1 MKTIVVQMSW
11 HRNVRCLAVF
21 GIRFAIYIYIY
32 IYNFIYI
39 YIYIYALFVAEKNY
53 VISDRQLRLFLSASL
68 VCQRKNTCTA

>member
-21 GIRFAIYIYIY
+21 GIRFAIYIYI
-32 IYNFIYI
+32 IYI
-39 YIYIYALFVAEKNY
+39 YIGLFVAEKNY